1 MYLSLKCVAFIN
13 SLFLKVPNLIKAIP
27 KDWIQKKIES
37 FSYYCDLFL
46 LRLYVCIEV
55 GIYPTLDWLQVAWVT
70 SQCSFFV
77 EVILDVRNQLFNHR
91 IIIKWICGWVATVIW
106 FCQRCFIISSLQ
118 FFFDLLFLFYFCSD
132 LFKPFLATAERNEII
147 NGSLCLTD
155 TIIKIWILWACG
167 NKYISPWRSPKSQ
180 NSLECD
186 EKYILKS

>member
-46 LRLYVCIEV
+46 LRLYIRIEV
-55 GIYPTLDWLQVAWVT
+55 GVYPTLDWLQVAWVT

-77 EVILDVRNQLFNHR
+77 KVILDVQNQLFNHR
-91 IIIKWICGWVATVIW
+91 IIIKWICRWVATVIW
-106 FCQRCFIISSLQ
+106 FCWRCFIISSLQ
-118 FFFDLLFLFYFCSD
+118 FFFELLFLFYFCSD

-147 NGSLCLTD
+147 KD

-167 NKYISPWRSPKSQ
+167 NKNISPWRSPKSQ